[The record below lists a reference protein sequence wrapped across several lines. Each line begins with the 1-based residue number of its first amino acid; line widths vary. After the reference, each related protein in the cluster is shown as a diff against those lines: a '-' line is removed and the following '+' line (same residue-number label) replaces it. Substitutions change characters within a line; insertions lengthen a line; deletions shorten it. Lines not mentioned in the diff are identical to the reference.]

1 MQIWGLLLTR
11 LALVILVCHSWC
23 FSQYDI
29 IENFDPENSLPE
41 SDLIILSTAGSIY
54 HNLTPESAVL
64 LSQLS
69 FLTEEENNILDQVIH
84 GNTIELTPDSRLF
97 TLTKSLWSPRQDIKI
112 SGTVFHR
119 INKVDDVQYKW
130 SGEFNIGQ
138 FTMGVLGERD
148 PYESNILDYNS
159 FFIRTNYKNFDYTI
173 GSYQMLAGH
182 GLVSWR
188 PFPVK
193 SDFGTTNSAFRQGR
207 GIQPFRSGHES
218 WAYRGLGWNQIFNKG
233 QFSGGISH
241 RKIDGSIVDHKIK
254 MSDLGL
260 HVSDTQI
267 NNHGNV
273 SETIGIGG
281 WESDLRNGKIGIIIG
296 GGSWYDKNENKLI
309 NLVSSFYGNYRY
321 SDLSIFSEVAFT
333 SQNKKAVIS
342 GAKLKKDS
350 FQYGIVLRHIDLNYF
365 AIRDNMFR
373 NWSNTAQG
381 EFSFFQELRIRIG
394 SSYLNIYSDIFE
406 RLLGDEGEFEKTGN
420 KTGISLII
428 KPRHRWQVRTQLK
441 YQESSSDTY
450 GFEGSHLSSVP
461 VSTFKTT
468 IKWSRNSS
476 HNVQFQILK
485 KSTQENL
492 SSSWGLQVRNQYD
505 FGLLVI
511 KTFWM
516 SSVINENKKLY
527 YWDLTLPGEMR
538 TKVFSDSGHYLGM
551 GIGYKPS
558 TLSMINFRVSSSW
571 NAWNFNALPIVR
583 AAMQVNLSI

>member
-1 MQIWGLLLTR
+1 MLFR
-11 LALVILVCHSWC
+11 SVCHSWC

-273 SETIGIGG
+273 SETIGIGR
-281 WESDLRNGKIGIIIG
+281 WESDLRNGKIGIIIW
-296 GGSWYDKNENKLI
+296 GGSRYDKNENQLI
-309 NLVSSFYGNYRY
+309 NLVSSFYGNYKY

-441 YQESSSDTY
+441 YQESSSDRSEERRV
-450 GFEGSHLSSVP
+450 GKECRSR
-461 VSTFKTT
+461 
-468 IKWSRNSS
+468 WSPY
-476 HNVQFQILK
+476 H
-485 KSTQENL
+485 
-492 SSSWGLQVRNQYD
+492 
-505 FGLLVI
+505 
-511 KTFWM
+511 
-516 SSVINENKKLY
+516 
-527 YWDLTLPGEMR
+527 
-538 TKVFSDSGHYLGM
+538 
-551 GIGYKPS
+551 
-558 TLSMINFRVSSSW
+558 
-571 NAWNFNALPIVR
+571 
-583 AAMQVNLSI
+583 